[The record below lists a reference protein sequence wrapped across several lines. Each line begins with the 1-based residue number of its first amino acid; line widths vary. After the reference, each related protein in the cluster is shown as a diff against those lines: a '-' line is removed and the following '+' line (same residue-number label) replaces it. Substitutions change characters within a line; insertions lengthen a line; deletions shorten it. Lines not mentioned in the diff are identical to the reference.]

1 MGMPNDGSMTQGS
14 QITIKYSLTRM
25 EIVGSFL
32 RSLPKSPRMLFIV
45 VGSSA
50 IVGFGSLAID
60 ASYRRLT
67 SGDVLDAGG
76 MALAAFC
83 FFVLLVF
90 VQAKTRERTLTVSEE
105 GIATWI
111 GSMRATIPWTKI
123 AAVKG
128 VGRHVLIMRSTGNS
142 FLVPMRAFEGTDQYT
157 QFLEVT
163 ERWLRASR

>member
-1 MGMPNDGSMTQGS
+1 MLNDESMTQGS

-25 EIVGSFL
+25 EIVGYFL

-50 IVGFGSLAID
+50 VVGFCSLAIG

-67 SGDVLDAGG
+67 SGDVLNACGL
-76 MALAAFC
+76 ALAAFC
-83 FFVLLVF
+83 FFIFLVF
-90 VQAKTRERTLTVSEE
+90 IQAKTRERTLTVSEE

-111 GSMRATIPWTKI
+111 GSMRATIPRIKI
-123 AAVKG
+123 AEVKG
-128 VGRHVLIMRSTGNS
+128 VGRHVLIVRSTGNS
-142 FLVPMRAFEGTDQYT
+142 FFIPMRAFEGRDQYT

-163 ERWLRASR
+163 GRWLRASR